1 MDYIDYVDYIDN
13 TKNINKSAILT
24 TNPYDEIVPNLHL
37 GGIKALDNYK
47 KDYNNESLIFYMVV
61 DLIKYSNI
69 TNIVNESMES
79 MEIFEKYINLPVH
92 DSPDECDNLLNMIKE
107 TRILENIHHAL
118 QQNKPV
124 LVHCFAG
131 MQRSCALVACYL
143 IKYYD
148 ITPHNAI
155 EFIKSKRPIAFFGKV
170 NFMDT
175 ISKFAEFY

>member
-1 MDYIDYVDYIDN
+1 MDYINN
-13 TKNINKSAILT
+13 TKNVSDLSIVT

-47 KDYNNESLIFYMVV
+47 NDYNTESLIFYMVV
-61 DLIKYSNI
+61 DLIKYSNMS
-69 TNIVNESMES
+69 NGNMES

-92 DSPDECDNLLNMIKE
+92 DSPDECDNLLKMINE
-107 TRILENIHHAL
+107 TQVLEKIHHAL

-148 ITPHNAI
+148 FTPQTAI
-155 EFIKSKRPIAFFGKV
+155 YFIKSKRHIAFFGKV

-175 ISKFAEFY
+175 INKI